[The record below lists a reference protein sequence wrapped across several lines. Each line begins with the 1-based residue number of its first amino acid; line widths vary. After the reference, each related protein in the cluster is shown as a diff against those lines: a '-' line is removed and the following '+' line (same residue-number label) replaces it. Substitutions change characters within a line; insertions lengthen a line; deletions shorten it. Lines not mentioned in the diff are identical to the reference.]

1 MKTYAHAA
9 LAVFFVVLGV
19 KMYGLKVEKTMRSN
33 ITESRE
39 PVLETKSAQ
48 VDLTKLQMIDE
59 ENIER
64 KLAALN
70 ETGEES
76 LSTRLSNLDQLAL
89 ELEQAFLDTGD
100 NFEMIAYLKSKIASI
115 KKDASLGLSNV
126 EEWEMELVYFLIIEE
141 RMTLE
146 EINSLSSPGDLNMS
160 DHEWDVILTQSQ
172 TSNFKRKI
180 MEYKDLE
187 QSVINKHI
195 NGLTDESDQED
206 LIEEIW
212 GEE

>member
-19 KMYGLKVEKTMRSN
+19 KMYGLKVQKTMQSN

-39 PVLETKSAQ
+39 PILETTSAQ
-48 VDLTKLQMIDE
+48 VDLSKLQMVDE
-59 ENIER
+59 MNIER
-64 KLAALN
+64 KLATLN
-70 ETGEES
+70 ETGEET
-76 LSTRLSNLDQLAL
+76 LATRLSQLDQLAL
-89 ELEQAFLDTGD
+89 ELEQAFLETGD
-100 NFEMIAYLKSKIASI
+100 NFEMIAHLKSKIASI
-115 KKDASLGLSNV
+115 KNDASLGLSNI

-141 RMTLE
+141 QMTLE
-146 EINSLSSPGDLNMS
+146 EINALSSPGDLNMS
-160 DHEWDVILTQSQ
+160 EHEWDVILTQSQ
-172 TSNFKRKI
+172 SSNFKRKI

-187 QSVINKHI
+187 QSAINKHI
-195 NGLTDESDQED
+195 NGLTNESDQEE

>member
-19 KMYGLKVEKTMRSN
+19 KIYGMKVNKAMSSN

-39 PVLETKSAQ
+39 PVLETKTAQ
-48 VDLTKLQMIDE
+48 VDLSKLQMVE
-59 ENIER
+59 ESNVER

-76 LSTRLSNLDQLAL
+76 LATKLSELDQLAL

-115 KKDASLGLSNV
+115 KRDASLGLSNV
-126 EEWEMELVYFLIIEE
+126 EEWEMEFVYFLIIEE

-160 DHEWDVILTQSQ
+160 DNEWDVILTESQS
-172 TSNFKRKI
+172 SKFKRKI
-180 MEYKDLE
+180 LEFKDVD
-187 QSVINKHI
+187 QSAISKHL
-195 NGLTDESDQED
+195 NGLTNESDQEE

>member
-19 KMYGLKVEKTMRSN
+19 KIYGMKVNKAMSSN

-39 PVLETKSAQ
+39 PVLETKTAQ
-48 VDLTKLQMIDE
+48 VDLSKLQMVE
-59 ENIER
+59 ESNVER

-76 LSTRLSNLDQLAL
+76 LATKLSELDQLAL

-115 KKDASLGLSNV
+115 KRDASLGLSNV
-126 EEWEMELVYFLIIEE
+126 EEWEMEFVYFLIIEE

-160 DHEWDVILTQSQ
+160 DNEWDVILTESQS
-172 TSNFKRKI
+172 SKFKRKI
-180 MEYKDLE
+180 LEFKDVD
-187 QSVINKHI
+187 QSAISKHL
-195 NGLTDESDQED
+195 NGLTNESDQKE